1 MAFCS
6 QGQTLQAGPS
16 ILTGTPGGVRL
27 FMKPPRFLKDG
38 DEVEVEIEGIGRT
51 SNKIKFA

>member
-1 MAFCS
+1 
-6 QGQTLQAGPS
+6 
-16 ILTGTPGGVRL
+16 
-27 FMKPPRFLKDG
+27 MKPPRFLKDG